1 MIIYLCKRLHKQ
13 GGAVL
18 ATIKDVAGAAGG
30 SIVRGSRGPKK
41 KSHVNKEKRTRVL
54 KAMAKMK

>member
-30 SIVRGSRGPKK
+30 FFGEGYPVPHDQGAVKE
-41 KSHVNKEKRTRVL
+41 EKRTRGITG
-54 KAMAKMK
+54 K